1 MNNDYKITSTDRPFN
16 MSAWCAEKSSKVG
29 ESVSKALDLVVQST
43 TLDAQTK
50 EQLEIFLGGALYDIS
65 KLMSFSVGSEWSV
78 PDARDIQNNGFEGY
92 HRIAAKYGII
102 DASPGESPQA
112 RLETF
117 CDSLSRL
124 LSGTRSPNR
133 TLVHELLSQT
143 TLDHPIVEQTTR
155 LIELVT
161 MGQMQ
166 WPEFCTVLDASIHAL
181 NLPKQAGSA

>member
-1 MNNDYKITSTDRPFN
+1 MPP
-16 MSAWCAEKSSKVG
+16 SAPERAG
-29 ESVSKALDLVVQST
+29 KADFALLV
-43 TLDAQTK
+43 
-50 EQLEIFLGGALYDIS
+50 
-65 KLMSFSVGSEWSV
+65 
-78 PDARDIQNNGFEGY
+78 P
-92 HRIAAKYGII
+92 
-102 DASPGESPQA
+102 
-112 RLETF
+112 F

-133 TLVHELLSQT
+133 TLVHVLLNRT

-181 NLPKQAGSA
+181 NPSKPTESA